1 MATGTNFPIEAN
13 PRTDFKLQESTYRMS
28 IKSKILRSAAAIVG
42 FLALSNASWADDHQ
56 LFIRSAVELP
66 GNMVQLPLHQGTSHG
81 HTVYFVILDTSDGN
95 LAQTLGVNKSQK
107 LQNARGTTAV
117 QKVAMVN
124 GMIDFPASV
133 DFSAVHIVSAPNG
146 FPPTSFQPGAF
157 GEAGYSPLIELPDG
171 TILNAPQIAHDSN
184 GDGVITP
191 LTEAADKVVSFDFVH
206 HTVIYRETNGFQG
219 DRPVKYVSTDAS
231 DLLAAALEDA
241 TYAPALNAAPFLGDD
256 DTDSSR
262 ASLAAFVNGQTG
274 AANPQRQGLN
284 SAVAGDGD
292 PLNVLRWNPS
302 QGRYAPLWDVHLA
315 QWAASVVAAG
325 QNVRQTDF
333 GTLQGLADHGLITAP
348 GGAPFAASGFIVDCP
363 IVSRN

>member
-1 MATGTNFPIEAN
+1 
-13 PRTDFKLQESTYRMS
+13 MS
-28 IKSKILRSAAAIVG
+28 ITSKMFRSSAAIVG
-42 FLALSNASWADDHQ
+42 FLALSHAGWADDHE
-56 LFIRSAVELP
+56 LFIRSGVELP
-66 GNMVQLPLHQGTSHG
+66 GNVVQLPLHQGTSHG
-81 HTVYFVILDTSDGN
+81 HTVYYLILDTSDGN
-95 LAQTLGVNKSQK
+95 LAQALGVNESQK
-107 LQNARGTTAV
+107 LQNARGSSDV
-117 QKVAMVN
+117 QKVKMVN

-133 DFSAVHIVSAPNG
+133 DFSAIHIVSAPNG
-146 FPPTSFQPGAF
+146 FPPASFQPGAF
-157 GEAGYSPLIELPDG
+157 GEPGYSPLIELPDG
-171 TILNAPQIAHDSN
+171 TILNAPQIAHDAN
-184 GDGVITP
+184 GDGQITP
-191 LTEAADKVVSFDFVH
+191 LAEAADKVVAFDFVNH
-206 HTVIYRETNGFQG
+206 LVTYRETNGFQG

-231 DLLAAALEDA
+231 DLLAAALEDV
-241 TYAPALNAAPFLGDD
+241 TYAPALNAAPFLGND

-315 QWAASVVAAG
+315 QWSAAVVAAG
-325 QNVRQTDF
+325 QNVRQTDW
-333 GTLQGLADHGLITAP
+333 GTIQGLADHKQITAP